1 MGKVCLFNRSRVPYC
16 KRTDQAW
23 GIKAMHK
30 QLRHKYVEQ
39 TIKELL
45 QKIKIKIMS
54 SSFLQGQGC
63 TCNLP
68 RVDKHSPALDSNSQ
82 LQAWEARMLA
92 RMLKLMD
99 ANMTFLG
106 EL

>member
-1 MGKVCLFNRSRVPYC
+1 MNRHLYC
-16 KRTDQAW
+16 HHYIPILIQS
-23 GIKAMHK
+23 
-30 QLRHKYVEQ
+30 L
-39 TIKELL
+39 
-45 QKIKIKIMS
+45 KIMS